1 MAYKFKADKIRANKV
16 YYLNHKDELK
26 KKAVDRYFKNRDEVL
41 LQKREK

>member
-26 KKAVDRYFKNRDEVL
+26 KKAVDRYFKNST
-41 LQKREK
+41 KIIIIMSN

>member
-26 KKAVDRYFKNRDEVL
+26 KRNKK
-41 LQKREK
+41 